1 MRRLVAPRNLENRF
15 HGDYAVAVPYL
26 GAPNSAIRALFKDEL
41 GVLFLNRPGKKNKRS
56 YVSMRIPASVAKRV
70 RPAPSVRPAKRGTFI
85 RRFSPVKQRD
95 RDGIEAMGLS
105 KSSRFREI
113 IDNKD
118 GKSIPMRIGKHEHF
132 RPYRL

>member
-70 RPAPSVRPAKRGTFI
+70 YDLHLRYAPRNVALLFAASH
-85 RRFSPVKQRD
+85 Q
-95 RDGIEAMGLS
+95 
-105 KSSRFREI
+105 
-113 IDNKD
+113 
-118 GKSIPMRIGKHEHF
+118 
-132 RPYRL
+132 